1 MAALQA
7 IWSNG
12 MVFAT
17 VGCAVVSIVLMT
29 VCFIAGLCPCEKTE
43 ERLEESTAP
52 VLPSEHI
59 DLGWMR
65 AA

>member
-1 MAALQA
+1 
-7 IWSNG
+7 

-17 VGCAVVSIVLMT
+17 VGCAAVSILLMA
-29 VCFIAGLCPCEKTE
+29 VCFIAGICPCEKTE
-43 ERLEESTAP
+43 EAKPEPAIP
-52 VLPSEHI
+52 FHPADHV